1 MRGGLL
7 IAAVVWHAVAGAA
20 LAQAPDLVDIRLEQ
34 EGRVL
39 ADPIVAGLIETP
51 LGEPVSMRAVR
62 ETITHLMSL
71 DRFDDVRVLQEPA
84 PGGVRLRYVLLPLH
98 PVDRVEFRGSLGVSA
113 DELRAAVLDR
123 FGGPPQAG
131 RGVEVGELLRIF
143 YRDRGYVRATL
154 SSRIEET
161 HDPDRASMVVEV
173 IAGPQ
178 AVVLDVTVDA
188 PDGGEPSLAGTP
200 VSRGRPYDARAIEA
214 ALLEFENELRA
225 SGFYEARA
233 AHTVTFSGDGTAASV
248 AVFVDRGPRVMVAFS
263 GDPLPEAD
271 LDQLVPVRAEASAD
285 EDLLEDA
292 SRAIEAYLH
301 EDGYR
306 DAAAPF
312 TREEGDGEL
321 TITFDVRRGPRYVV
335 TGVSAASNTA
345 VETAAL
351 LVMFPFELGT
361 AFVESELEAGVA
373 AAEELYRSRGFS
385 RVVVEPLLTVDGDD
399 GSDRRVAI
407 TLRVSEG
414 PRALVR
420 AIRLMGN
427 TVMADGA
434 VRALVRSTPDMPF
447 SAPTVAADRDRI
459 ELAYLDAGY
468 ESVRV
473 EPRAFLVEDGTRAD
487 IEIAIEEGP
496 QTLVDEVIIVGNR
509 RTAMETIEAELL
521 LRPGEPLGFS
531 ARLES
536 QRRLNEL
543 GLFRRV
549 TITPLGRLADSER
562 DVLVEVE
569 EAPPTT
575 LGYGV
580 GLEGGARL
588 RPTGPGGQAEE
599 RFELAPRGFFEI
611 GRRNL
616 WGKNRAVNL
625 FTRVTLRSRDVAV
638 VDPAPGDEMGRFGF
652 NEYRVF
658 ATFREPRAFGTP
670 AEVLVT
676 GILDQA
682 IRSSF
687 NFVTREARAEI
698 GAQASPSL
706 TVAAR
711 YSYRHTRLFDERF
724 SDDEKLLID
733 RLFPQVRVSKVSG
746 SIIRDTRDDVID
758 PDSGFFSSIDA
769 DVAARALGSEVGFAK
784 TFVQAFS
791 YVRLP
796 TVRRAVVALAAR
808 VGVAHGF
815 PRAVPILDAEGLP
828 VLSGGGLPVVETVE
842 DVPASERFFA
852 GGDTTVRGFSR
863 DRLGNPETI
872 SRSGFP
878 TGGNSVIVLNA
889 ELRLALTG
897 PLGVTTFVDAGNVFP
912 RASDLDVT
920 DLRAAAG
927 FGIRYQSP
935 VGPLRI
941 DLGFNLDPGE
951 LVPGVRERRS
961 VLHISLG
968 QAF

>member
-1 MRGGLL
+1 MRRGLL
-7 IAAVVWHAVAGAA
+7 VAAVVWHAVAGAA
-20 LAQAPDLVDIRLEQ
+20 LAQSPGLVDVRLEQ

-39 ADPIVAGLIETP
+39 ADPIVASLIETP

-71 DRFDDVRVLQEPA
+71 ERFEDVRVLQEPA

-98 PVDRVEFRGSLGVSA
+98 PVDRVEFRGSLGVPA
-113 DELRAAVLDR
+113 DDLREAILAR

-131 RGVEVGELLRIF
+131 RAVEVAEALRVF

-154 SSRIEET
+154 APRIEET
-161 HDPDRASMVVEV
+161 HDPDRASMVFEV
-173 IAGPQ
+173 IAGPR
-178 AVVLDVTVDA
+178 ALIREITLDA
-188 PDGGEPSLAGTP
+188 PDGGAPSLGGTP
-200 VSRGRPYDARAIEA
+200 VSPGRPYDALAIEDT
-214 ALLEFENELRA
+214 LLEHENDLRA
-225 SGFYEARA
+225 GGYYEARA
-233 AHTVTFSGDGTAASV
+233 GHTVTFSGDSTAASV

-263 GDPLPEAD
+263 GDSLPAAD
-271 LDQLVPVRAEASAD
+271 LDQLVPVQAEGSAD

-292 SRAIEAYLH
+292 SLAIEAYLH
-301 EDGYR
+301 EGGYR
-306 DAAAPF
+306 DAVAAF
-312 TREEGDGEL
+312 TREEADSQL

-335 TGVSAASNTA
+335 EGVSVAGNAAVGSG
-345 VETAAL
+345 VL
-351 LVMFPFELGT
+351 LELFPFVPG
-361 AFVESELEAGVA
+361 APFVAATLASGVA
-373 AAEELYRSRGFS
+373 AAEDLYRSQGFS
-385 RVVVEPLLTVDGDD
+385 RVSLDPVLSVTDAGGDV
-399 GSDRRVAI
+399 RRVAI
-407 TLRVSEG
+407 GVQVSEG

-420 AIRLMGN
+420 AIRLAGN
-427 TVMADGA
+427 TVMADA
-434 VRALVRSTPDMPF
+434 EVRALMQTMPEMPF
-447 SAPTVAADRDRI
+447 SAPEVAADGDRI

-468 ESVRV
+468 ESVV
-473 EPRAFLVEDGTRAD
+473 VQPRAFLVEDGTGAD
-487 IEIAIEEGP
+487 IEIAIVEGP

-509 RTAMETIEAELL
+509 RTAMDTIEAELL

-536 QRRLNEL
+536 QRRLNAL

-549 TITPLGRLADSER
+549 TITPLGRLSDPER

-575 LGYGV
+575 LGYGA
-580 GLEGGARL
+580 GLEGGVRL
-588 RPTGPGGQAEE
+588 RPTGPSGQAEE

-625 FTRVTLRSRDVAV
+625 FTRVSLRSRDADTGDPGAV
-638 VDPAPGDEMGRFGF
+638 DGMGGFGF

-658 ATFREPRAFGTP
+658 ATFREPRAFGTS
-670 AEVLVT
+670 AEILVT

-698 GAQASPSL
+698 GVQTSPSI
-706 TVAAR
+706 TVVGR
-711 YSYRHTRLFDERF
+711 YSYRHTSLFDQRF
-724 SDDEKLLID
+724 TDDEKLLID

-746 SIIRDTRDDVID
+746 SIIRDTRDDVLD
-758 PDSGFFSSIDA
+758 PDSGFFSSIDG

-796 TVRRAVVALAAR
+796 TARRAVVALAAR

-815 PRAVPILDAEGLP
+815 PRTVPIVDAEGVP
-828 VLSGGGLPVVETVE
+828 VLSGGGMPAVEIVE

-863 DRLGNPETI
+863 DRLGNSETI
-872 SRSGFP
+872 SPSGFP

-889 ELRLALTG
+889 ELRLAVAG
-897 PLGVTTFVDAGNVFP
+897 PLGITTFLDAGNVFP
-912 RASDLDVT
+912 RMSDLDVT
-920 DLRAAAG
+920 DLRTAAG

-941 DLGFNLDPGE
+941 DLGFNLDPRE